1 MGAVHARPHQH
12 PAAAASSVPSAP
24 LFTRFPRLSFLRVV
38 QTDEA
43 MYTGIMTSL
52 IPDVFMR
59 ISEDLTKE
67 IRKFSKK

>member
-1 MGAVHARPHQH
+1 
-12 PAAAASSVPSAP
+12 
-24 LFTRFPRLSFLRVV
+24 
-38 QTDEA
+38 